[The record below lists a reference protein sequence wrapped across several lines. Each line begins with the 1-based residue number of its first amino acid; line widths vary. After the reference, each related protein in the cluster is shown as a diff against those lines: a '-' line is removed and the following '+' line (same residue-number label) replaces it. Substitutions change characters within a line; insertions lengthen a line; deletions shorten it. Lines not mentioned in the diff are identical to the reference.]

1 MPNVRAYVTSVQ
13 RGPLPACAACLAR
26 CWEFQ
31 TGTCSIYLMPSWAF
45 SKQLI
50 ISNVWD
56 IPSTLSACHIWCFY
70 SGYQLSNLATQEGP
84 AIAVVSLPFGLPVLN
99 IATPQLLGR
108 KLWGFPWAR
117 QWANV
122 QSLLT
127 LLPQRTMFI
136 AVPVVQPSLF
146 LPLLILKIIRTF
158 TFPREMRPLVVH
170 SEYCSPSFPR
180 RALKHIGLQQIDLR
194 GC

>member
-26 CWEFQ
+26 RWEFQ

-127 LLPQRTMFI
+127 LPPHVQCLLLSRWYNPACFCHCLFWKSSEPSHFQEKCALLWCILST
-136 AVPVVQPSLF
+136 AVLA
-146 LPLLILKIIRTF
+146 
-158 TFPREMRPLVVH
+158 FPGELWNT
-170 SEYCSPSFPR
+170 
-180 RALKHIGLQQIDLR
+180 
-194 GC
+194 